1 MGGAVMYV
9 SEQEAAAIYA
19 RACRAW
25 YGVRAY
31 QVVATRIKQLRRKGD
46 LGGVR
51 AWTQVSAELSK
62 LQINQTEQAASA

>member
-1 MGGAVMYV
+1 MYV
-9 SEQEAAAIYA
+9 SEQEAAAMYA
-19 RACRAW
+19 RACQAW
-25 YGVRAY
+25 YGERAN

-62 LQINQTEQAASA
+62 LQINQTERTANA